1 MSRVFLALV
10 CAAFTT
16 ACATSNAPS
25 QSASGGAGVDSGG
38 DAGGSAGG
46 HCACASTEVCCLGQ
60 TLTCVAPGSCQG
72 IPVVESCSVPSDCD
86 DGGAD
91 GGVCCSTFL
100 GPDGGPLALEAFDG
114 VLGHG
119 MAGPSGFG
127 SISTE
132 CKAAAACGSANGASF
147 QVCIATVKCPIDLT
161 CQSFPRSPLGT
172 QYCLPTAT
180 SPDGGTTSD
189 AALRDAFVAADAS
202 DSAASLDAS
211 APADASAG
219 SDVSAPND
227 GSPQDA
233 PADGG

>member
-16 ACATSNAPS
+16 ACETSNAPS
-25 QSASGGAGVDSGG
+25 PSAFLDAGSESGG
-38 DAGGSAGG
+38 DAGGGAAG
-46 HCACASTEVCCLGQ
+46 HCACAATEVCCLREV
-60 TLTCVAPGSCQG
+60 LTCVAPGSCQG
-72 IPVVESCSVPSDCD
+72 IPIVENCSVPSDCN

-100 GPDGGPLALEAFDG
+100 GPDGVPMGLAALDG
-114 VLGHG
+114 GLGHG
-119 MAGPSGFG
+119 MAGPSAIG

-132 CKAAAACGSANGASF
+132 CKAACDINGASF
-147 QVCIATVKCPIDLT
+147 QVCVATPKCRQIDFT
-161 CQSFPRSPLGT
+161 CQSFPQSPLGM
-172 QYCLPTAT
+172 QYCLPMAT

-189 AALRDAFVAADAS
+189 AAPGDASVALDAS
-202 DSAASLDAS
+202 DGAPALDAS

-227 GSPQDA
+227 ASLQDA
-233 PADGG
+233 PADAG

>member
-1 MSRVFLALV
+1 MSRVFLALA

-16 ACATSNAPS
+16 ACETSNGLS
-25 QSASGGAGVDSGG
+25 QSASSGAGSGSGG
-38 DAGGSAGG
+38 DAGADAGG
-46 HCACASTEVCCLGQ
+46 HCACASKDASTEVCCLGQ

-86 DGGAD
+86 A
-91 GGVCCSTFL
+91 GVCCSTFL
-100 GPDGGPLALEAFDG
+100 GPDGTPVGPSAFDG
-114 VLGHG
+114 GLGHG
-119 MAGPSGFG
+119 MAGPSALG

-132 CKAAAACGSANGASF
+132 CKTACGANGASF
-147 QVCIATVKCPIDLT
+147 QVCAATPDCLQIELT
-161 CQSFPRSPLGT
+161 CQTFPRSPLAT
-172 QYCLPTAT
+172 HYCLPMTTALD
-180 SPDGGTTSD
+180 SGTTSD
-189 AALRDAFVAADAS
+189 AAPGDALVAADAS